1 MSYLLRRLGQAVLVL
16 LVAFTATF
24 FLLHYLPGDA
34 IIARYGSPDLGL
46 SSAEIEDI
54 RESVGA
60 NEPVWTQFWL
70 ALTGFL
76 TGDFGYSAQTGA
88 AVSDML
94 ANALPETAALTLTS
108 FTLAVILAFA
118 IAFASTFGPFSWLR
132 SLMRSL
138 PPLFISIPVF
148 WLAIVLIQIF
158 SFQLGWVP
166 VIGASDLQAL
176 ILPSIAI
183 SVPIAAPLAQI
194 LVRSIDEVRAQPFIA
209 VVRAKGASN
218 HWLLWRNVL
227 GNALLPALTIAGVL
241 FGELIAGAVVTETV
255 FGRSGIGR
263 MTEQAVAN
271 RDMPVLQAV
280 VVLSAAAFVLIN
292 LIVDLLYPVLDPRL
306 RRNTSRRKGAPTA
319 QQAGAHGSV
328 EAAPAGTAADSAPG
342 PAEEKK
348 GRP

>member
-1 MSYLLRRLGQAVLVL
+1 MSYVLRRCGQALLVL

-24 FLLHYLPGDA
+24 FLLHLLPGDSIA
-34 IIARYGSPDLGL
+34 ARYGNPQLGL
-46 SSAEIEDI
+46 SEAQLAEIRASMGYD
-54 RESVGA
+54 
-60 NEPVWTQFWL
+60 EPVWTQFWL

-76 TGDFGYSAQTGA
+76 TGDFGHSTQTGA
-88 AVSDML
+88 SVSSML
-94 ANALPETAALTLTS
+94 AAALPETLALTLSS
-108 FTLAVILAFA
+108 FLLAVLLAFG
-118 IAFASTFGPFSWLR
+118 IAVASTFGPFSWLR
-132 SLMRSL
+132 QLVRAL

-148 WLAIVLIQIF
+148 WLAIVLIQVF
-158 SFQLGWVP
+158 SFQLGLVP
-166 VIGASDLQAL
+166 LIGASDLQAL

-194 LVRSIDEVRAQPFIA
+194 LVRSIDEVRAQPFVA

-218 HWLLWRNVL
+218 SWLLWRNVL
-227 GNALLPALTIAGVL
+227 GNALLPALTIAGLL

-306 RRNTSRRKGAPTA
+306 RAKR
-319 QQAGAHGSV
+319 V
-328 EAAPAGTAADSAPG
+328 SA
-342 PAEEKK
+342 
-348 GRP
+348 